1 MEIESAA
8 VAKQKADGAAK
19 NDQEETAAAR
29 QHVAKE
35 GDRRRRRI
43 RAVDVEIE
51 HLGRRNPGGEN
62 CEKQKAEREDRGK
75 RRRTQGGEGV
85 AAARGEAQFAM
96 PTHLEES
103 DRDERPD
110 QRKSGSERKRQ
121 LQRVGERGKRDQ
133 RHSGESVK
141 QPEKR
146 GIGWHLDCIAP
157 TFGERHKAIVRSDSF
172 QLRQRS
178 QRALGEIGVEDRGH
192 GGEPMLQPR

>member
-43 RAVDVEIE
+43 GAVDVEIE
-51 HLGRRNPGGEN
+51 DLGRRNPGGEN

-75 RRRTQGGEGV
+75 RRRTQGGEGI
-85 AAARGEAQFAM
+85 APARGEAQFAT

-121 LQRVGERGKRDQ
+121 LQRVSE
-133 RHSGESVK
+133 
-141 QPEKR
+141 
-146 GIGWHLDCIAP
+146 
-157 TFGERHKAIVRSDSF
+157 
-172 QLRQRS
+172 
-178 QRALGEIGVEDRGH
+178 
-192 GGEPMLQPR
+192 